1 MRAKVIVIVLC
12 VTALVLVGGIV
23 TVART
28 KPAAPSLEK
37 GDASLGATPQRESV
51 KVRREVARQ
60 ENVAGA
66 ASVPKFHW
74 TEVESADY
82 KEYISRLRGVQCP
95 EETIRDIIV
104 ADINKLY
111 APREAPFKLMVEAP
125 EDSSGD
131 WHADRPR
138 RQANF
143 DRRKQLHAI
152 QREKNALLKE
162 LLGIELPL
170 EPLRGRDS
178 RSYELFEAA
187 FKALPAHKR
196 DAVREIQE
204 NYWQMSDALKDKY
217 DHKRT
222 PEYLEEY
229 RRINADRK
237 AKLDQVLTPDELE
250 DYDMRHSNV
259 ALNLQSSLEGFN
271 PTEDEFKAIY
281 RIRKG
286 IEEPYGGLIGTPTP
300 VDAQGD
306 PIATVQE
313 SSADRRQRMNEQIKE
328 ALGPERT
335 RQYELSQDG
344 TYRNLARLG
353 QRYEL
358 SSDAV
363 MQSYDLQTSY
373 RTQQR
378 ELMNNRSLSNEER
391 NAALK
396 QLRENHYNQFSGLVG
411 ERAAKAFQRSRGE
424 YSE

>member
-1 MRAKVIVIVLC
+1 MRSKVIVIVLGLISL
-12 VTALVLVGGIV
+12 ALMGAIV

-28 KPAAPSLEK
+28 KPSATVETAEVKKQAAPR
-37 GDASLGATPQRESV
+37 QESF
-51 KVRREVARQ
+51 KVRREVAKQ
-60 ENVAGA
+60 ESAAGA
-66 ASVPKFHW
+66 SAVPTFHW

-82 KEYISRLRGVQCP
+82 KEYISRLRAVQCP

-143 DRRKQLHAI
+143 ERRKQLHAI

-178 RSYELFEAA
+178 RTYELFEAA

-222 PEYLEEY
+222 P
-229 RRINADRK
+229 
-237 AKLDQVLTPDELE
+237 
-250 DYDMRHSNV
+250 
-259 ALNLQSSLEGFN
+259 
-271 PTEDEFKAIY
+271 
-281 RIRKG
+281 
-286 IEEPYGGLIGTPTP
+286 
-300 VDAQGD
+300 
-306 PIATVQE
+306 
-313 SSADRRQRMNEQIKE
+313 
-328 ALGPERT
+328 
-335 RQYELSQDG
+335 
-344 TYRNLARLG
+344 
-353 QRYEL
+353 
-358 SSDAV
+358 
-363 MQSYDLQTSY
+363 
-373 RTQQR
+373 
-378 ELMNNRSLSNEER
+378 
-391 NAALK
+391 
-396 QLRENHYNQFSGLVG
+396 
-411 ERAAKAFQRSRGE
+411 
-424 YSE
+424 

>member
-1 MRAKVIVIVLC
+1 MRAKIIVIVLC
-12 VTALVLVGGIV
+12 LTALVLLGGIV

-28 KPAAPSLEK
+28 KPSTPSTERVEVQET
-37 GDASLGATPQRESV
+37 ATPQRESV
-51 KVRREVARQ
+51 KVRRDVAKQ
-60 ENVAGA
+60 ESGAGA
-66 ASVPKFHW
+66 ATPKFHW

-82 KEYISRLRGVQCP
+82 KQYISRLRGVQCP

-143 DRRKQLHAI
+143 ERRKQLHVI

-162 LLGIELPL
+162 LLGIDLPL

-178 RSYELFEAA
+178 RSYEMFEAA

-229 RRINADRK
+229 RRINTDRK
-237 AKLDQVLTPDELE
+237 AKLEQVLTPDELE

-259 ALNLQSSLEGFN
+259 AQNLQSSLEGFN
-271 PTEDEFKAIY
+271 PTEEEFKAIY
-281 RIRKG
+281 RVRKA
-286 IEEPYGGLIGTPTP
+286 IEEPYGGLIGIATP
-300 VDAQGD
+300 VDAEGN
-306 PIATVQE
+306 PIAAVQE

-328 ALGPERT
+328 ALGPERS
-335 RQYELSQDG
+335 RQYELSQDS
-344 TYRNLARLG
+344 TYRTLARLG
-353 QRYEL
+353 QRYEV
-358 SSDAV
+358 SPEAV
-363 MQSYDLQTSY
+363 MQGYDLQQSF
-373 RTQQR
+373 RTQQQ

-391 NAALK
+391 NAAMK
-396 QLRENHYNQFSGLVG
+396 QLRESNFKQFSDLVG
-411 ERAAKAFQRSRGE
+411 ERAAKAYQRSRGE
-424 YSE
+424 YYQ